1 MQNNTMTPDR
11 RQVAKLQ
18 RRKEWKQD
26 WPVYLLFL
34 PALVLFGVF
43 NYAPMFGIIMAF
55 ENFKPTK
62 GFFGSKWVGMEN
74 FMDLFS
80 SEEFLRVFAIPV
92 RWHL

>member
-43 NYAPMFGIIMAF
+43 NYAPMFGIIMAW
-55 ENFKPTK
+55 K
-62 GFFGSKWVGMEN
+62 
-74 FMDLFS
+74 
-80 SEEFLRVFAIPV
+80 
-92 RWHL
+92 